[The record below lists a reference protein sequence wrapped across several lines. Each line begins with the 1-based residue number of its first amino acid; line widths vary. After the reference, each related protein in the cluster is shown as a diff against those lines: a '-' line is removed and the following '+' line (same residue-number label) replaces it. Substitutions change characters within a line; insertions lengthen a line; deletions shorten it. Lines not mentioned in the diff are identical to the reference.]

1 MRRHCQTT
9 RKLRGKE
16 SSLLFQGCSR
26 CSGFWELLLLLEEQA
41 GSFSIRAT
49 KSAFQFHRSEHPPPL
64 WLTDQTY
71 RKSQGFF
78 QPPQC
83 SRQTLNCKAK
93 GQFKAK
99 LHRTWPILLDLVFP
113 LGKAGRGLSWGHP
126 RSETSP
132 CAATCHLLV
141 HLASFQGQF
150 V

>member
-1 MRRHCQTT
+1 MLSTPRI
-9 RKLRGKE
+9 LE
-16 SSLLFQGCSR
+16 VF
-26 CSGFWELLLLLEEQA
+26 LLLEEQA
-41 GSFSIRAT
+41 GTFSIRAT
-49 KSAFQFHRSEHPPPL
+49 KPAFQFHRSEHPPPL

-113 LGKAGRGLSWGHP
+113 LGKAGGVLPGASQVRSLPLSCHPPSTDASGLFPGP
-126 RSETSP
+126 VCLICENTLTCRKRSDM
-132 CAATCHLLV
+132 HW
-141 HLASFQGQF
+141 
-150 V
+150 